1 MKENELIFDRTKHVC
16 YSEAVKQVITDCLKK
31 QFSKKEADILWE
43 KIQLK
48 YTEYLQ
54 TLPYLGGA
62 KDNHNAPGGTYD
74 CIALF
79 AYYEVLDRKPSIQ
92 EIYEMNNAILLP
104 PFRKESSLISTIHGS

>member
-1 MKENELIFDRTKHVC
+1 M
-16 YSEAVKQVITDCLKK
+16 
-31 QFSKKEADILWE
+31 
-43 KIQLK
+43 K

-104 PFRKESSLISTIHGS
+104 PFRKLGKLFNINHHAAEIIELCF